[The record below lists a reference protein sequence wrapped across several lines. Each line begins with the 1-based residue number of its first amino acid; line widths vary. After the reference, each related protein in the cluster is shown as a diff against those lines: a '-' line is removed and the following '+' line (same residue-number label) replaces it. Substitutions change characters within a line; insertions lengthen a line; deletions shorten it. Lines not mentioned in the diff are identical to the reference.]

1 MNGGGIFKT
10 AATDQLAYLIKL
22 YIKVFPIWTFPFI
35 PLTIAAVFQS
45 LAWMS
50 GPNLFQNFSLVP
62 RLFIM
67 LLLASG
73 EYLFMMPT
81 MNAGIELFN
90 MREPHMVVIYQ
101 VITLI
106 VFMIIDL
113 FVFKKEFHIK
123 YLISFILLVLAIMTV
138 YLWE

>member
-1 MNGGGIFKT
+1 MDGGGIFKT
-10 AATDQLAYLIKL
+10 AATDQLSYLTKL
-22 YIKVFPIWTFPFI
+22 YSKVFPIWTFPFI
-35 PLTIAAVFQS
+35 PLTIAAIFQS
-45 LAWMS
+45 LAWIS

-67 LLLASG
+67 WLLAGG

-90 MREPHMVVIYQ
+90 MREPYLVVIYQ

-106 VFMIIDL
+106 VFMIIDI

-123 YLISFILLVLAIMTV
+123 YLISFILLCLAVMTV
-138 YLWE
+138 YLW

>member
-1 MNGGGIFKT
+1 MDGGGIFKT
-10 AATDQLAYLIKL
+10 AATDQLSSLIKL
-22 YIKVFPIWTFPFI
+22 YSKVFPIWTFPFI

-45 LAWMS
+45 LAWLS
-50 GPNLFQNFSLVP
+50 GPNLFQNFSLAP
-62 RLFIM
+62 RLLIM
-67 LLLASG
+67 WLLAGG

-81 MNAGIELFN
+81 MNAGVELFN
-90 MREPHMVVIYQ
+90 MREPHLVVIYQ

-106 VFMIIDL
+106 VFMVIDL

-123 YLISFILLVLAIMTV
+123 YLISFVLLALAVITV

>member
-1 MNGGGIFKT
+1 MDGGGIFKT

-22 YIKVFPIWTFPFI
+22 YSKVLPIWTFPFI

-50 GPNLFQNFSLVP
+50 GPNLFQNVSLAP
-62 RLFIM
+62 RLLIM
-67 LLLASG
+67 WLLAGG

-81 MNAGIELFN
+81 MNAGIEIFN
-90 MREPHMVVIYQ
+90 MREAHMVVIYQ

-123 YLISFILLVLAIMTV
+123 YLISFILLTLAVITV